1 MKRIVAAILL
11 LGSFQGV
18 AQAGPF
24 TDEMA
29 KCLVKKTTEA
39 DKTLLIKWVYAA
51 MSAHPDVAALSNI
64 SPAKAEELNQ
74 AAGDMFTD
82 LVAVRCQ
89 KETADAMKYEG
100 SSAFEASFEVLG
112 KVAMQGLM
120 SHPGVS
126 EYLGGL
132 AKHID
137 EKKLNQAFGTGK
149 K

>member
-1 MKRIVAAILL
+1 MKRIVTAVLL
-11 LGSFQGV
+11 LACFQGV
-18 AQAGPF
+18 AHAGPF

-29 KCLVKKTTEA
+29 RCLVKKTTDA
-39 DKTLLIKWVYAA
+39 DKTLLIKWIYSA

-74 AAGDMFTD
+74 AAGEMFTD

-89 KETADAMKYEG
+89 RETSDAMKYEG

-132 AKHID
+132 SKHID
-137 EKKLNQAFGTGK
+137 EKKLNKAFGTGK
-149 K
+149 Q